1 MSNNMTN
8 IDSQSWHSLMHA
20 LHNDVRNSR
29 GLKLTGMAA
38 LNEINNYL
46 LLFFIERNFSKYPT
60 LDETCKFSYMYLNF
74 CTDEHI
80 KYDAKNYSG
89 DPEKNRQ
96 LNYYKIWNHWCN
108 TQNLNCVLR
117 KLAGSA
123 RIQKYLQNEAL
134 TMCAFTQN
142 CDTGKTIQLMI
153 NKIWTKFSQ
162 IANSNDPNI
171 VMNLPLESFGFDAFG
186 DAYEKFKLDM
196 SSNSGKTT
204 GQHFTPDIVKS
215 FIVNETKPKYQE
227 LFYEPA
233 CGTGGFIH
241 HAAKYI
247 KFNDIKTNV
256 PYKDD
261 NGNILSISPY
271 EYFVKHL
278 MANECNPE
286 IYKPLAINMLIH
298 DIPIERIKKQDS
310 LDNINIGQTLN
321 KYDIICANPPFGA
334 GDEVNIYDDTYWG
347 PLKTGKNVIKD
358 AMAQFIMHMYQSL
371 KVGGR
376 CGTVSDRG
384 IINNGSDGKNSWQTK
399 LRKFMLEN
407 TNLYKIVLLPKD
419 TFEYTTFAT
428 CILFWK
434 KGTPTKSVEFRELT
448 FKDVMINGQK
458 TKEVQENKLLGTIT
472 IEQIKAKNYSLKYDD
487 YFKVVENKMSS
498 GWIKLG
504 DVCEFKS
511 GKFNSNDMDNNGE
524 IPFYSC
530 VSNNPVG
537 THSTYSFNYPEYLLF
552 IGSGGSQN
560 NICGPT
566 IGMGKTY
573 YVSGKSACRS
583 GVFSIVTKN
592 IITKFG
598 YYFLNLNR
606 YNINSKAKYS
616 ANLGVISMDTLK
628 NILVPN
634 LPPSHQTEIVEFLDQ
649 QFEKY
654 QINKLNKQIPLFEL
668 LIKKEWQMASDLL
681 HLVYRQMASLDE
693 IENIK
698 RDIKAVFSLS
708 VYGLGGQSR
717 MMKLGDVVEIKSGK
731 RLPKDHNFANN
742 ITTHPYIKVG
752 DIDNIHNRDDY
763 LTKLSYI
770 SDNTFIILKNYI
782 VNTGDLI
789 MSSVGSVGKLLIIP
803 ESLNGANLTENCV
816 KIIIKNNIINKYY
829 LYLFLKSKNDDIIK
843 IGSQGNCQPK
853 LGIFQINDFEI
864 PIPPLNI
871 QQQIINKINLLND
884 QSSHYNVYA
893 QILQKEIDMISDT
906 IKNMT
911 NSNKINCSVTD
922 VKHKFDSNELTI
934 DLSNIDKY
942 YENINDLKFD
952 KLVSNRRVIE
962 M

>member
-1 MSNNMTN
+1 MTN

-89 DPEKNRQ
+89 DPEKNQQ

-162 IANSNDPNI
+162 IANSNDPAI
-171 VMNLPLESFGFDAFG
+171 IMNLPLESFGFDAFG

-215 FIVNETKPKYQE
+215 FIVEETKPKYQE

-321 KYDIICANPPFGA
+321 KYDIICANPPFGQ
-334 GDEVNIYDDTYWG
+334 GDEVNIYNDTYWG

-448 FKDVMINGQK
+448 FKEVNVEGQK
-458 TKEVQENKLLGTIT
+458 TKEVSENKLLGTIG
-472 IEQIKAKNYSLKYDD
+472 IDQIKAKNYSLKADD
-487 YFKVVENKMSS
+487 YFKVAEEKQDMT

-504 DVCEFKS
+504 DVCKMMPKS
-511 GKFNSNDMDNNGE
+511 KHKAGDANETGQYNFYTSSIISKKSDYNDYLDE
-524 IPFYSC
+524 III
-530 VSNNPVG
+530 
-537 THSTYSFNYPEYLLF
+537 
-552 IGSGGSQN
+552 IGSGGNGSMFIDSN
-560 NICGPT
+560 FSCSADNFLIC
-566 IGMGKTY
+566 
-573 YVSGKSACRS
+573 
-583 GVFSIVTKN
+583 TKN
-592 IITKFG
+592 IDIFYNKYI
-598 YYFLNLNR
+598 YYYLK
-606 YNINSKAKYS
+606 INFTELYKLYKG
-616 ANLGVISMDTLK
+616 NGLK
-628 NILVPN
+628 HLSQV
-634 LPPSHQTEIVEFLDQ
+634 
-649 QFEKY
+649 
-654 QINKLNKQIPLFEL
+654 
-668 LIKKEWQMASDLL
+668 DLL
-681 HLVYRQMASLDE
+681 NFMVPMFKIMYL
-693 IENIK
+693 
-698 RDIKAVFSLS
+698 
-708 VYGLGGQSR
+708 
-717 MMKLGDVVEIKSGK
+717 
-731 RLPKDHNFANN
+731 LP
-742 ITTHPYIKVG
+742 
-752 DIDNIHNRDDY
+752 
-763 LTKLSYI
+763 
-770 SDNTFIILKNYI
+770 NYI
-782 VNTGDLI
+782 GCI
-789 MSSVGSVGKLLIIP
+789 
-803 ESLNGANLTENCV
+803 ARRC
-816 KIIIKNNIINKYY
+816 
-829 LYLFLKSKNDDIIK
+829 
-843 IGSQGNCQPK
+843 
-853 LGIFQINDFEI
+853 
-864 PIPPLNI
+864 
-871 QQQIINKINLLND
+871 
-884 QSSHYNVYA
+884 
-893 QILQKEIDMISDT
+893 
-906 IKNMT
+906 
-911 NSNKINCSVTD
+911 
-922 VKHKFDSNELTI
+922 
-934 DLSNIDKY
+934 
-942 YENINDLKFD
+942 
-952 KLVSNRRVIE
+952 SNRNGKHHNIAPAVTLSTCL
-962 M
+962 